1 MKCEAFSTNTVIS
14 HQGLIGHHMQLE
26 DVVAEADKVWFRGTR
41 SGTHQGKGPLPGLAP
56 TGKFAAV
63 QHIHIFRITNGK
75 IVEHWAVRDDLSF
88 LQQVGLFPGPGQ
100 AS

>member
-1 MKCEAFSTNTVIS
+1 VKCEAFSTNTVIS

-41 SGTHQGKGPLPGLAP
+41 SGTQQGKGPLPGLAP

-63 QHIHIFRITNGK
+63 QHMHVFRIANGK
-75 IVEHWAVRDDLSF
+75 IVEHWAVRADLSF

>member
-1 MKCEAFSTNTVIS
+1 
-14 HQGLIGHHMQLE
+14 MQLE

-41 SGTHQGKGPLPGLAP
+41 SGTHQGPGLAP

-63 QHIHIFRITNGK
+63 QHIHVFRIANGK